1 MLQQLNLAQKINLS
15 LACIALAFLS
25 TTIIFFYYDE
35 QALAEDLLSKSIE
48 ATANSYFDSVNTMM
62 LTGTIANRQ
71 LIQNK
76 LLAQEDIVEARIIRS
91 QAMNDLYGPG
101 FSDQKATNDFERQGI
116 NGTQQIKV
124 YEDDGKRLMSFIMP
138 LKAKSDYNGT
148 NCLGC
153 HQVSENQVLGA
164 VKITYDLA
172 TVDSKITKS
181 MMSSSAIQLVITFIS
196 FGLLSLMVNKILLSR
211 LKRFNRTMGEI
222 EQALDLDKT
231 LDDKQNDELGDL
243 AKAFN
248 RMVAKI
254 RASFITVSES
264 SDSLVH
270 NATEVDDIA
279 KLTREA
285 VLNQKAA
292 TESVAA
298 AINELDAS
306 ASEVQNNTQM
316 AADKSLQANQNA
328 SQGLELIEQA
338 KQGIDKLRDHVQ
350 SNTNMIIELNSKTTE
365 VGKVLEVITAISE
378 QTNLLALNA
387 AIEAARAG
395 EQGRGFAVVADEVR
409 SLATRTRESINE
421 IQGTIVRLQDDAN
434 QAVNSMNEASSQ
446 AEQKA
451 SDVADVAQLLRSITS
466 QIVELDE
473 LNSQIALAAE
483 QQNLAAEEININV
496 TNISDIASQSSDDAV
511 RGKQISEQLLGH
523 AFELNQQVGQFKL

>member
-1 MLQQLNLAQKINLS
+1 MLQQLSLAQKINLS

-25 TTIIFFYYDE
+25 TTIVFFYYDE

-62 LTGTIANRQ
+62 LTGTTNNRQ

-76 LLAQEDIVEARIIRS
+76 LLAQEDIVEARIIRAKTLTDTFGAGFDDQ
-91 QAMNDLYGPG
+91 QAN
-101 FSDQKATNDFERQGI
+101 NDFERQGL
-116 NGTQQIKV
+116 NGVQQLKV
-124 YEDDGKRLMSFIMP
+124 FEQDDKRLMSFIMP
-138 LKAKSDYNGT
+138 LKAKSDHNGT
-148 NCLGC
+148 NCLAC
-153 HQVSENQVLGA
+153 HQVNENQVLGA

-172 TVDSKITKS
+172 FVDSKITSS
-181 MMSSSAIQLVITFIS
+181 MISSSAIQVVITLIS
-196 FGLLSLMVNKILLSR
+196 FGLLSLMVNNILLAR
-211 LKRFNRTMGEI
+211 LKRFNQTMRDI

-254 RASFITVSES
+254 RSSFITVSQS

-328 SQGLELIEQA
+328 SQGLDLIEET
-338 KQGIDKLRDHVQ
+338 KQGIDKLRDKCNRTPTKS
-350 SNTNMIIELNSKTTE
+350 SN
-365 VGKVLEVITAISE
+365 
-378 QTNLLALNA
+378 
-387 AIEAARAG
+387 
-395 EQGRGFAVVADEVR
+395 
-409 SLATRTRESINE
+409 
-421 IQGTIVRLQDDAN
+421 
-434 QAVNSMNEASSQ
+434 
-446 AEQKA
+446 
-451 SDVADVAQLLRSITS
+451 
-466 QIVELDE
+466 
-473 LNSQIALAAE
+473 
-483 QQNLAAEEININV
+483 
-496 TNISDIASQSSDDAV
+496 
-511 RGKQISEQLLGH
+511 
-523 AFELNQQVGQFKL
+523 